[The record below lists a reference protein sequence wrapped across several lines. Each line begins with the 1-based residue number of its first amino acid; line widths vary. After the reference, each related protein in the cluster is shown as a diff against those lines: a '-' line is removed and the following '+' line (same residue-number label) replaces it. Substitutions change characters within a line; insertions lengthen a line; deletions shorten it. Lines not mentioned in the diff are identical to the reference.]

1 MIFLTILFFFNFAVM
16 IEEAKN
22 FTKKGLRT
30 SYFSTVIGISLVLF
44 IIGLVIAGLLAIKSI
59 QTQAK
64 ENLQGDIFFYPSL
77 NNSDIKQI
85 QLELTTW
92 PEFKKL
98 VFVSPQNAM
107 DNFTETT
114 QSKKQIF
121 SIFEGEN
128 PIPPSIGYRPK
139 EQVATKTGMMQ
150 LKKRIEKA
158 YPDEVEEVS
167 YNESSVEQV
176 NLGFRQFVFLF
187 LLVAGL
193 LIVVAIAMINNTIRL
208 ALYSKRFTIKTM
220 QLVGATAGFIR
231 KPFLLNAV
239 LQGVVSS
246 IIGSALLLGSFLI
259 ASNLID
265 SIQFVFNLQ
274 LLLQLISILMLIG
287 IFITVISTWISLRKY
302 LRIKLDDLY

>member
-139 EQVATKTGMMQ
+139 EQVATKKGMMQ

>member
-1 MIFLTILFFFNFAVM
+1 M